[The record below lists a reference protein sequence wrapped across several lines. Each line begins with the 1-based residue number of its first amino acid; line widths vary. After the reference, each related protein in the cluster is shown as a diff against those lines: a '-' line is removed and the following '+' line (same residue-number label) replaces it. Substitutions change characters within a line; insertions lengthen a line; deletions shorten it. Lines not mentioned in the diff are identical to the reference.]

1 MKKVI
6 WYIFLI
12 VVPIKVS
19 GQLNLVPNPGFE
31 IYSSC
36 PLFPPDGSIVYAVP
50 WLQPWTTF
58 NSSDFFHTC
67 DTIDQMVSVP
77 NNFGGYQWPH
87 SGNGYAGILCFY
99 SSSPNPPINSR
110 EYLEVELVDTLIAGL
125 VYNVSFY
132 VSLGDTSQY
141 ACNNIGVHF
150 SDSIILFDPFASPL
164 LLQVPFHVFTQ
175 NIISDGLGWQII
187 SGNYVANGG
196 EKYMVIGNFEP
207 DTSTL
212 VQLSGFG
219 SLPVAYYYFDDFNV
233 SLDTTSS
240 IDELNGGDLIVSP
253 NPSTDVFTI
262 STKYGLLLNGS
273 LLVSNLHGQQVL
285 AAEIRNEKQ
294 FTIDLNNFTNGIYL
308 LKMQIG
314 EDVVIRKLV
323 KM

>member
-1 MKKVI
+1 MPL
-6 WYIFLI
+6 FLTA
-12 VVPIKVS
+12 
-19 GQLNLVPNPGFE
+19 QTNLVPNPGFE
-31 IYSSC
+31 SYTSC
-36 PLFPPDGSIVYAVP
+36 PQFPPDGNIDRAFP
-50 WLQPWTTF
+50 WFQPWTTS

-99 SSSPNPPINSR
+99 SANPNPPINSR
-110 EYLEVELVDTLIAGL
+110 EYLEVELVDTLIAGSE
-125 VYNVSFY
+125 YNVSFY

-150 SDSIILFDPFASPL
+150 SDSIILFDPFTSPL

-219 SLPVAYYYFDDFNV
+219 SRPAAYYYFDDFNV
-233 SLDTTSS
+233 SLDSTTSLEELK
-240 IDELNGGDLIVSP
+240 IDDIVISP
-253 NPSTDVFTI
+253 NPSTDVFTV
-262 STKYGLLLNGS
+262 STKYGFLLNGK
-273 LLVSNLHGQQVL
+273 VEAFNLEGQLIISQ
-285 AAEIRNEKQ
+285 EMQNEQ
-294 FTIDLNNFTNGIYL
+294 NFTVDLKIFASGVYL
-308 LKMQIG
+308 LKMKFGDRI
-314 EDVVIRKLV
+314 VVRKLV

>member
-1 MKKVI
+1 MIKRFI
-6 WYIFLI
+6 LSTFLFM
-12 VVPIKVS
+12 PLFLTA
-19 GQLNLVPNPGFE
+19 QTNLVPNPGFE
-31 IYSSC
+31 SYTSC
-36 PLFPPDGSIVYAVP
+36 PQFPPDGNIDRAFP
-50 WLQPWTTF
+50 WFQPWTTS

-99 SSSPNPPINSR
+99 SANPNPPINSR
-110 EYLEVELVDTLIAGL
+110 EYLEVELVDTLIAGSE
-125 VYNVSFY
+125 YNVSFY

-150 SDSIILFDPFASPL
+150 SDSIILFDPFTSPL

-219 SLPVAYYYFDDFNV
+219 SRPAAYYYFDDFNV
-233 SLDTTSS
+233 SLDSTTSLEELK
-240 IDELNGGDLIVSP
+240 IDDIVISP
-253 NPSTDVFTI
+253 NPSTDVFTV
-262 STKYGLLLNGS
+262 STKYGFLLNGK
-273 LLVSNLHGQQVL
+273 VEAFNLEGQLIISQ
-285 AAEIRNEKQ
+285 EMQNEQ
-294 FTIDLNNFTNGIYL
+294 NFTVDLKIFASGVYL
-308 LKMQIG
+308 LKMKFGDRI
-314 EDVVIRKLV
+314 VVRKLV